1 MNLLKKIVFILL
13 ALVLA
18 GVIGVVTTFYFLT
31 GDSPFNDK
39 EFDQKVWLSMDT
51 DWDPD
56 NPRGKMYEDIV
67 DNHLEKG
74 MSKQQVVDLLGQPDL
89 KNKSLLF
96 SYNLGMWSGFR
107 MDYDSLDLVFNSSA
121 NLEKFYRVQH

>member
-1 MNLLKKIVFILL
+1 
-13 ALVLA
+13 
-18 GVIGVVTTFYFLT
+18 
-31 GDSPFNDK
+31 
-39 EFDQKVWLSMDT
+39 
-51 DWDPD
+51 
-56 NPRGKMYEDIV
+56 MYEDIV

-89 KNKSLLF
+89 KNESLLF

-107 MDYDSLDLVFNSSA
+107 MDYDSLDLVFNSSG